1 MSWRTFRH
9 VAIAAAASIAVL
21 CRAASAEEVT
31 VAVAANFINPLR
43 ALEIE
48 FETTTGHEVSV
59 ISGSTGQLYAQIAN
73 GAPFDVLLAAD
84 QVRPRLLA
92 DAGFGDRSSVLTYA
106 VGRLALWSAEA
117 DRLTAPALAS
127 ALESDFRWLAIAE
140 PAVAPYGAAAQQAL
154 EALGV
159 WESLQ
164 SRLVRGQNI
173 AQTFAMVETG
183 NAELGLIALSQA
195 LAYAGR
201 ASYIEVP
208 QHLHDPIRQDAIVL
222 NPGSTNL
229 AAMALMRFLRSA
241 EAAEIIES
249 YGYSTIRAD
258 AE

>member
-1 MSWRTFRH
+1 MNWRNFRL
-9 VAIAAAASIAVL
+9 VVIAVAASVAVL
-21 CRAASAEEVT
+21 CRAVSAEDVT
-31 VAVAANFINPLR
+31 VAVAANFINPVR
-43 ALEIE
+43 ALKIE
-48 FETTTGHEVSV
+48 FETTTGHAVRV
-59 ISGSTGQLYAQIAN
+59 TSGSTGQLYAQIAN

-84 QVRPRLLA
+84 RVRPRLLA
-92 DAGFGDRSSVLTYA
+92 EAGFGDRSSVLTYA

-117 DRLTAPALAS
+117 DRVTAPTLES

-195 LAYAGR
+195 LTYAAR

-222 NPGSTNL
+222 NPGRTNL
-229 AAMALMRFLRSA
+229 AAMALMQFLRSA
-241 EAAEIIES
+241 EAAEIIEA